1 MPQTAQ
7 QGCLRPHAGAR
18 VDPFQA
24 AAHGEQQAFCVANL
38 GLALGVHVGLW
49 CPGSFDGQMGTTM
62 SLYQC

>member
-24 AAHGEQQAFCVANL
+24 AAHGEQEAFCVANL

-49 CPGSFDGQMGTTM
+49 CPGSFDGQMGMTM